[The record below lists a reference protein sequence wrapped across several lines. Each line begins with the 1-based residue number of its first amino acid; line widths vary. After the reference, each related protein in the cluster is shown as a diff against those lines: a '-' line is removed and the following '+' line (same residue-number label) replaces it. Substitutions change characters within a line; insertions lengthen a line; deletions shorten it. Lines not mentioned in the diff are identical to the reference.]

1 VSTLEPDAPG
11 SRQRPEQTAERR
23 LAGWQ
28 RALRW
33 VLWLTFLGV
42 AVWQSQHVRF
52 SGLEWVALI
61 SAVGFSI

>member
-1 VSTLEPDAPG
+1 
-11 SRQRPEQTAERR
+11 
-23 LAGWQ
+23 
-28 RALRW
+28 